1 MAEHENSTQHDVRHQ
16 SRLLRETLNSDKRRV
31 GFVIGAGCPLGIY
44 DEADAKSIGLI
55 PDVAGLT
62 NAVATALQEPR
73 HKECWAKI
81 IEACRGPSVKEPN
94 VEHVLTQ
101 LRTICSLRGG
111 GQVDGM
117 STEDLRALDKQICEL
132 IAVVVGTP
140 LPKHRC
146 SYHRFAAWLRHIE
159 RAEPV
164 EIFTPNYDLLLEQ
177 ALELHQIPYFDGFV
191 GSREPFFDLLSM
203 EVDAIPNRWTR
214 LWKLHGSI
222 NWVKRDDE
230 TVFRKHPASASE
242 RLLIYPSHLKYEQ
255 SRRMPYLGML
265 DRFRA
270 FFHHGH
276 SALVI
281 CGYSFA
287 DDHLNEVLL
296 DGLRSNRSVHCSAL
310 MFGKVE
316 ECGTAVNHAQRN
328 PNLSVLCADGAVV
341 GTKLGAYKELEEEV
355 PFNAGY
361 IKRDDGAT
369 FSQFG
374 DFHHFCSFL
383 ETQFGVHREALSD
396 ASTNK

>member
-1 MAEHENSTQHDVRHQ
+1 MNLDKALLHDVAHQ

-44 DEADAKSIGLI
+44 DATDTTSLRLI

-62 NAVATALQEPR
+62 TSVAKALENQR
-73 HKECWAKI
+73 HSECWLNI
-81 IEACRGPSVKEPN
+81 VQACQASLNKAPN

-101 LRTICSLRGG
+101 IRTICSLKGG
-111 GQVDGM
+111 GKVDGM
-117 STEDLRALDKQICEL
+117 SIDELRDLDAKICEL
-132 IAVVVGTP
+132 IAGIVGAQ
-140 LPKHRC
+140 LPAHRC
-146 SYHRFAAWLRHIE
+146 SYHRFSSWLRHIE

-177 ALELHQIPYFDGFV
+177 ALETHQIPYFDGFV
-191 GSREPFFDLLSM
+191 GAREPFFDLLSM
-203 EVDAIPNRWTR
+203 EVDAIPTRWTR

-230 TVFRKHPASASE
+230 TVFRKHPTSASE

-276 SALVI
+276 SALII

-296 DGLRSNRSVHCSAL
+296 DGLRSNRTVHCYAL
-310 MFGKVE
+310 MYGQIE
-316 ECGTAVNHAQRN
+316 DCETAIKHAQRH
-328 PNLSVLCADGAVV
+328 PNLTVLCSDGAVV
-341 GTKLGAYKELEEEV
+341 GTRLGKYK
-355 PFNAGY
+355 PIDSDGMPNCGY
-361 IKRDDGAT
+361 VRKDDGSAL
-369 FSQFG
+369 SQLG

-383 ETQFGVHREALSD
+383 GTQFGVQFEDQVNAPALQ
-396 ASTNK
+396 